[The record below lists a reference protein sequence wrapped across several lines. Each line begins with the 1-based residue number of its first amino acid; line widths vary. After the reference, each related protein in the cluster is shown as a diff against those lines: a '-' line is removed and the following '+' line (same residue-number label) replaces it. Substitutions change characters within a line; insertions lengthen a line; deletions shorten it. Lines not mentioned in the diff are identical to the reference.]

1 MKSLKLLS
9 LLSVLLLSMISCK
22 RSAESYFKEAT
33 DSLHEGNFKIAES
46 LSNKAIELKPDYA
59 FALVTR
65 GAARFALSDYE
76 SSLKDYEKALS
87 LDPKLKKAVYY
98 RMAYD
103 KHYLKDYSGAL
114 QLFEK
119 AISLEPKKAAN
130 YAARADT
137 KKELN
142 DLQGALNDYN
152 EAINLMP
159 NHGYYYLSRGLLKND
174 MKDKNN
180 ACIDLKK
187 ARQLGDKSAEGWM
200 YGICN

>member
-1 MKSLKLLS
+1 MKNLKLL

-46 LSNKAIELKPDYA
+46 LYNKAIELKPDYA
-59 FALVTR
+59 FAIANR
-65 GAARFALSDYE
+65 GFARFGLSNYKG
-76 SSLKDYEKALS
+76 SLTDYEKAIS
-87 LDPKLKKAVYY
+87 LDSLLKKNSYY
-98 RMAYD
+98 VIACD
-103 KHYLKDYSGAL
+103 KHGLKDYSGAL
-114 QLFEK
+114 QDFEK

-137 KKELN
+137 KKEMN
-142 DLQGALNDYN
+142 DLQGALNDYDK
-152 EAINLMP
+152 AIALNP
-159 NHGYYYLSRGLLKND
+159 GNKIYYIFRGLLKND
-174 MKDKNN
+174 LKDKNG

>member
-1 MKSLKLLS
+1 MKNLKLS
-9 LLSVLLLSMISCK
+9 LFCVLLLSMISCK
-22 RSAESYFKEAT
+22 RSAESYYKEAA
-33 DSLHEGNFKIAES
+33 DSIHAGNFKIAEH
-46 LSNKAIELKPDYA
+46 LCTNAIELKPDYA
-59 FALVTR
+59 FAYAGRGMTR
-65 GAARFALSDYE
+65 LALHNYPG
-76 SSLKDYEKALS
+76 SLSDYEKALS
-87 LDPKLKKAVYY
+87 LDPNLKKNVYY
-98 RMAYD
+98 GMACD
-103 KHYLKDYSGAL
+103 KHSLKDYPGAL
-114 QLFEK
+114 ELYEK
-119 AISLEPKKAAN
+119 AISIEPKDAGN
-130 YAARADT
+130 YAGRALT
-137 KKELN
+137 KIAMN